1 MPPKLSDHDRL
12 ARDVKFLGLPAAS
25 GGTEDKSASKL
36 SVGDMATL
44 GWRIFTQP
52 SSALWGR
59 DPPQATTVLK
69 PFAKSSPVRIITQIA
84 ANREAFMFQGTGRV
98 AMQVSTHYKLHN
110 GSLHLANE
118 VDEERSDTQLLKV
131 CLHYVSAAAEKLAAQ
146 REPSVNRDLEWV
158 ASRVQNKPDTTARLV
173 TVTPD
178 LVFPA
183 HSIDP
188 QVVEMKK
195 LKEASVISL
204 LRLTGVKSTEGPNIS
219 ELTVERVVGSA
230 LSGIFY
236 NAKKKLSAPLILRPT
251 KPFAY
256 PDIAAVRA
264 AGQDGR
270 IEPVVIIGEG
280 KVRRRGL
287 SDDTESQADGTRTKH
302 TTPTAVAQMAAAVHP
317 TLILLVLA
325 HYERAGLSG
334 SLPNIANE
342 THKFPT
348 FDDKSMVYG
357 IYYDEQQVLIYAHF
371 PQVEQVR
378 IGEFAIR
385 FVQLEVASFPLLGT
399 TFLDRWRMVIALFHV
414 QKHADMISDAL
425 TGVIGSYKIADS
437 DK

>member
-84 ANREAFMFQGTGRV
+84 ANREAFMFQGTGR
-98 AMQVSTHYKLHN
+98 HN

-270 IEPVVIIGEG
+270 IEPV
-280 KVRRRGL
+280 
-287 SDDTESQADGTRTKH
+287 ADGTRTKH

>member
-1 MPPKLSDHDRL
+1 MTGLCGTSSFWACQRL
-12 ARDVKFLGLPAAS
+12 LAELRTS
-25 GGTEDKSASKL
+25 QQ
-36 SVGDMATL
+36 DMATL
-44 GWRIFTQP
+44 GWKIFTQP

-131 CLHYVSAAAEKLAAQ
+131 CLHYVSTAAEKLAAQ

-158 ASRVQNKPDTTARLV
+158 ASRVQNKPDITARLV

-280 KVRRRGL
+280 K
-287 SDDTESQADGTRTKH
+287 ADGTRTKH

-317 TLILLVLA
+317 TLILLILA

-342 THKFPT
+342 TNKFPT

-357 IYYDEQQVLIYAHF
+357 IYYDEHQVLIYAHF
-371 PQVEQVR
+371 PKW
-378 IGEFAIR
+378 
-385 FVQLEVASFPLLGT
+385 SK
-399 TFLDRWRMVIALFHV
+399 MVIALFHV

-425 TGVIGSYKIADS
+425 TSVIGSYKIVDS